1 MAGDSNARLR
11 AAALPAMARS
21 RQRHPPFNRLGPTGV
36 AAHSVFVGVLHCLAV
51 AGFCH
56 AAEPTRFAP
65 LDEGSPIV
73 WSVTP
78 LDKGDVIEVHAF
90 KAAEGTA
97 VVLAMCAE
105 ECENAHVVKS
115 ISIYRPLASSVT
127 EKYTLEESGHLAF
140 WTTRGPRLDFNAG
153 GSKAISD
160 DSKNQVSGVIHSGFS
175 GIYTDA
181 DTMHIIKFERSDDH
195 VKVRF
200 DGGSYVT
207 LTRISAAP

>member
-1 MAGDSNARLR
+1 VRQYSTAP
-11 AAALPAMARS
+11 ALPAFAGAL
-21 RQRHPPFNRLGPTGV
+21 F
-36 AAHSVFVGVLHCLAV
+36 CLAA
-51 AGFCH
+51 AGLCQ

-73 WSVTP
+73 WSVTA
-78 LDKGDVIEVHAF
+78 LNKGDVIEVHAF
-90 KAAEGTA
+90 KAQAGMV
-97 VVLAMCAE
+97 VVLAICGE
-105 ECENAHVVKS
+105 ECENPRVVKV
-115 ISIYRPLASSVT
+115 IAIYRQTINTVT
-127 EKYTLEESGHLAF
+127 EKYTLEEGGHLAF

-181 DTMHIIKFERSDDH
+181 DTMHIIKFERSADQ

-207 LTRISAAP
+207 VTRISGAPG

>member
-1 MAGDSNARLR
+1 VAS
-11 AAALPAMARS
+11 ALPAFA
-21 RQRHPPFNRLGPTGV
+21 GAIV
-36 AAHSVFVGVLHCLAV
+36 CLAT
-51 AGFCH
+51 GFCH

-78 LDKGDVIEVHAF
+78 LNKGDVIEVHAF
-90 KAAEGTA
+90 NARSGT
-97 VVLAMCAE
+97 VVILAICDE
-105 ECENAHVVKS
+105 ECEKPRVVKVIAVYS
-115 ISIYRPLASSVT
+115 QTINTVT
-127 EKYTLEESGHLAF
+127 EKYTLEEAGHLAF

-160 DSKNQVSGVIHSGFS
+160 DSKNQVSGVIHSAFS
-175 GIYTDA
+175 GIYTDT
-181 DTMHIIKFERSDDH
+181 DTLHIIKFERSADH

>member
-1 MAGDSNARLR
+1 V
-11 AAALPAMARS
+11 
-21 RQRHPPFNRLGPTGV
+21 HPVL
-36 AAHSVFVGVLHCLAV
+36 VGVLHCLAV
-51 AGFCH
+51 AGFSH
-56 AAEPTRFAP
+56 AAERTRFAP

-90 KAAEGTA
+90 KAPEGAA
-97 VVLAMCAE
+97 VVLAICGE
-105 ECENAHVVKS
+105 ECENPRVVKV
-115 ISIYRPLASSVT
+115 IAINRQTINTVT
-127 EKYTLEESGHLAF
+127 EKYTLEEGGHLAF

-160 DSKNQVSGVIHSGFS
+160 DSKNQVSGVIHSAFS

-181 DTMHIIKFERSDDH
+181 DTMHIIKFERSDDQ

-207 LTRISAAP
+207 LTRISATP

>member
-1 MAGDSNARLR
+1 
-11 AAALPAMARS
+11 MARS
-21 RQRHPPFNRLGPTGV
+21 RQRHPAFNRLRPAGV
-36 AAHSVFVGVLHCLAV
+36 AAHRVFAGVLQYLAV

-56 AAEPTRFAP
+56 AVEPTRFAP

-90 KAAEGTA
+90 KAPEGTA
-97 VVLAMCAE
+97 VVLAMCGDQ
-105 ECENAHVVKS
+105 CENAHVLKS
-115 ISIYRPLASSVT
+115 ISIYRPQASSVT

-140 WTTRGPRLDFNAG
+140 WTTRGARLDFNAG

-160 DSKNQVSGVIHSGFS
+160 DSKNQVAGVIHSGFS
-175 GIYTDA
+175 GLYIAA
-181 DTMHIIKFERSDDH
+181 DTMHIIKFERSADH

-207 LTRISAAP
+207 LTRISATP

>member
-1 MAGDSNARLR
+1 
-11 AAALPAMARS
+11 
-21 RQRHPPFNRLGPTGV
+21 
-36 AAHSVFVGVLHCLAV
+36 V
-51 AGFCH
+51 AGCCH

-90 KAAEGTA
+90 KAPEGTV
-97 VVLAMCAE
+97 VVLAICDE
-105 ECENAHVVKS
+105 ECENPRAVRV
-115 ISIYRPLASSVT
+115 IALYRQTTSSVT
-127 EKYTLEESGHLAF
+127 EKYTLDESGHLAF
-140 WTTRGPRLDFNAG
+140 WTTRGARLDFNAG

-160 DSKNQVSGVIHSGFS
+160 DSKNQVAGVIHSGFS

-181 DTMHIIKFERSDDH
+181 DTLHITKFERSADH

-207 LTRISAAP
+207 LTRISATP

>member
-1 MAGDSNARLR
+1 MDRLQ
-11 AAALPAMARS
+11 
-21 RQRHPPFNRLGPTGV
+21 QRHHRFNRLRPTGGV
-36 AAHSVFVGVLHCLAV
+36 AYINCRVFIGALLCLAV
-51 AGFCH
+51 TFFCH

-65 LDEGSPIV
+65 LDEDSPIV

-78 LDKGDVIEVHAF
+78 LNKGDVIEVHAF
-90 KAAEGTA
+90 KAHPGTV
-97 VVLAMCAE
+97 VVLAMCGE
-105 ECENAHVVKS
+105 QCEKPRVVKV
-115 ISIYRPLASSVT
+115 IAVYRQTINTVT
-127 EKYTLEESGHLAF
+127 EKYTLEEDGHLAF

-160 DSKNQVSGVIHSGFS
+160 DSKNEVSGVIHSGFS

-207 LTRISAAP
+207 LTRTSATP